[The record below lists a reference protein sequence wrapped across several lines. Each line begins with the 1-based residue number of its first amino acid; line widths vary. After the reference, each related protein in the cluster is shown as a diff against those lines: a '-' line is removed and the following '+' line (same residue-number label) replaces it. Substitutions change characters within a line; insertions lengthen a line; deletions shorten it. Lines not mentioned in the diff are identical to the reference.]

1 MNAYTQDILQQQI
14 ENIRKLLNAEVTSSI
29 LCHSLD
35 GRCEYKLTF
44 TYEKND
50 ESSDSDSVQ

>member
-1 MNAYTQDILQQQI
+1 MDTYTQDILQQQI

-50 ESSDSDSVQ
+50 EAPHSDSLQ